1 MFERVTRA
9 YHLRYQL
16 VDRTGKMPGD
26 VPPKAKQEEPTVA
39 SWKGAGTL
47 QRRKNG
53 NLRVRVKVS
62 GRTRSK
68 TFKAGTKL
76 AKIKQVA
83 ADLERDLREEIESGG
98 LKRMKFSKLLEQFE
112 TLGMAGVSRQTVR
125 AYGDSLKPLRLYF
138 VDGYRNGYR
147 AAVPER
153 DPWVHE
159 VDEAA
164 VLSYM
169 AWRSTH
175 VLSGEGLPRKGSTAN
190 RTVNKDRAVLHKALE
205 LAGKLSARS
214 GDNPAAKANKF
225 KEPDF
230 MPTILSPTQV
240 DRLIE
245 SCRQSR
251 QPMLYPFAVVL
262 ADSAVRSE
270 KEALHLKWRFV
281 NLESRVLVI
290 KGKGDRVRVVP
301 MSRRVHRVLTEHA
314 EKYRKAVYNG
324 KRTEWVFHHTA
335 NRRHHRA
342 GTRIKSMRAAF
353 KNAAA
358 RAGIQE
364 ELRQHDM
371 RHSAATN
378 WLAAG
383 ASQKKVQD
391 ILGHTNPKMTDR
403 YTHLIAEHLR
413 DVVDLNA
420 GDGESEETQG
430 TT

>member
-1 MFERVTRA
+1 
-9 YHLRYQL
+9 
-16 VDRTGKMPGD
+16 MPGD
-26 VPPKAKQEEPTVA
+26 VPPKAKQKEPTLD

-53 NLRVRVKVS
+53 SLRVRVKVS
-62 GRTRSK
+62 GRTRSR
-68 TFKAGTKL
+68 TFKRGTKL

-83 ADLERDLREEIESGG
+83 SDLERELREEVESGG
-98 LKRMKFSKLLEQFE
+98 LKRMPFSKLLEQFE
-112 TLGMAGVSRQTVR
+112 SLGMAGVSEQTVR

-138 VDGYRNGYR
+138 VDGYRNGHR
-147 AAVPER
+147 ASVAER

-175 VLSGEGLPRKGSTAN
+175 ALSGKGAPRKGNTAN
-190 RTVNKDRAVLHKALE
+190 RTVNKDRAVLHKALR
-205 LAGKLSARS
+205 LGTKLKTRS
-214 GDNPAAKANKF
+214 GDNPAAKVEKF

-230 MPTILSPTQV
+230 MPTILSPAQV

-245 SCRQSR
+245 SCRKSR

-270 KEALHLKWRFV
+270 KEALQLNWRSV
-281 NLESRVLVI
+281 DLENRVLVI
-290 KGKGDRVRVVP
+290 KGKGGRIRVVP
-301 MSRRVHRVLTEHA
+301 MSLRVHRVLAEHA
-314 EKYRKAVYNG
+314 EKYRRAAYNG
-324 KRTEWVFHHTA
+324 KQTEWVFHHTS
-335 NRRHHRA
+335 NRRHHKA
-342 GTRIKSMRAAF
+342 GTRIKTMRAAF
-353 KNAAA
+353 KNAAK
-358 RAGIQE
+358 RAGIEE

-413 DVVDLNA
+413 DVVDLNLNPDA
-420 GDGESEETQG
+420 EDDKHDA
-430 TT
+430 